1 MLSVE
6 RVRQCTCVGAEFFK
20 VNEFRADME
29 VVRIGHIYVLGA
41 VKAVK
46 GAGVVFID
54 PGVEPFSVFIR
65 YAL

>member
-1 MLSVE
+1 MLCVE
-6 RVRQCTCVGAEFFK
+6 RVRQYTCVRADFFK
-20 VNEFRADME
+20 LNEFGADME

-54 PGVEPFSVFIR
+54 PGVEPFAVLIGYTF
-65 YAL
+65 